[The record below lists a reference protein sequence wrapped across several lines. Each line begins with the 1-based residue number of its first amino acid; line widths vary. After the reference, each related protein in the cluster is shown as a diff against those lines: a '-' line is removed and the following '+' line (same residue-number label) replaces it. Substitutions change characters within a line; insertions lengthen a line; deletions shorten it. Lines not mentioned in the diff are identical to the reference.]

1 MHQDKGSMT
10 QASMTV
16 SAQVEPSSRYTLRV
30 TIDTWLKVST
40 AQGSSLPEDQK
51 QFLRAGTLLPVD
63 NIQRVENGHARITF
77 GEDKIGQKIHIRGRS
92 TWYVYQPAVQVLR
105 NGATVPWDQFPIATA
120 PPANN
125 TPTPVYQLRTTE
137 DTWLKLST
145 AQGSSLP
152 DDQRQFV
159 RANTVLSI
167 SSFAR
172 VENDHLRV
180 AFGLDAEGNQVQ
192 FQGRNTWYIYR
203 PVAQIL
209 RNGQVVNLGASPT
222 PPAPTPPPTPAPVPT
237 PPPASTPPPAPTAAP
252 LTLRATEDTWLK
264 LSTAQ
269 AASLPTNQKQSLAN
283 GTVLPVSS
291 YALSE
296 NNHIRI
302 ALGVNNQGT
311 QLQFQGRN
319 TWFVYRPTVQLL
331 QGGQVINLG
340 SPGRRQINAKGL
352 RLLKSFEGLR
362 LQAYLDPVGIWTI
375 GYGTTTGVRPGMR
388 ITEAEAEALL
398 QRDLARFEQ
407 AVSQLI
413 TVPLNEDQ
421 YSALVSFTY
430 NVGEGALSSSTLRR
444 LLNQRDYL
452 GAADQLLRWN
462 RGDGGR
468 ELVGLTRR
476 RRAERALFLG
486 QDYTVFL

>member
-1 MHQDKGSMT
+1 MT

-16 SAQVEPSSRYTLRV
+16 SAQAESSSRYTLRV

-40 AQGSSLPEDQK
+40 AQGSTLPEDQK
-51 QFLRAGTLLPVD
+51 QFVRAGTLLPVET
-63 NIQRVENGHARITF
+63 IQRVGNDHARITF

-105 NGATVPWDQFPIATA
+105 NGAIVPWEQFSIAA
-120 PPANN
+120 EPPPNN

-159 RANTVLSI
+159 RANTVLPI

-222 PPAPTPPPTPAPVPT
+222 PPAPTPAPAPV
-237 PPPASTPPPAPTAAP
+237 PPPAPTPTPTPAPTAAAV
-252 LTLRATEDTWLK
+252 TLRATEDTWLK

-269 AASLPTNQKQSLAN
+269 ATALPANQKQAISN

-291 YALSE
+291 YALAE
-296 NNHIRI
+296 NDHIRI
-302 ALGVNNQGT
+302 SLGVNNQGT

-319 TWFVYRPTVQLL
+319 TWFAYRPSIQLL
-331 QGGQVINLG
+331 RGGQVINLG
-340 SPGRRQINAKGL
+340 STGRRQINAKGL

-362 LQAYLDPVGIWTI
+362 LQAYLDAVGVWTI
-375 GYGTTTGVRPGMR
+375 GYGTTAGVRPGMR

-430 NVGEGALSSSTLRR
+430 NVGEGALSGSTLRR

-468 ELVGLTRR
+468 ELPGLTRR